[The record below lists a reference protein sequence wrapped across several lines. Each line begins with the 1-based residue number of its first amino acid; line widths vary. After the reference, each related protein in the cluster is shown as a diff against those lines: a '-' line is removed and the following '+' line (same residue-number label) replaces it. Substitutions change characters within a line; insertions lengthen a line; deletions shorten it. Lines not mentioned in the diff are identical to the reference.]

1 MTSYGTIRNGCDDRA
16 HMNSEPESGPALDL
30 DPAFGNL
37 VIMLASAA
45 AVHFGDLA
53 DSVSGERQP
62 PNLDGATQMIALIEM
77 LEVKTKGNL
86 SEGETRL
93 LRQVLYELRLR
104 YVEAQKADKRIIEP

>member
-1 MTSYGTIRNGCDDRA
+1 
-16 HMNSEPESGPALDL
+16 
-30 DPAFGNL
+30 
-37 VIMLASAA
+37 
-45 AVHFGDLA
+45 
-53 DSVSGERQP
+53 
-62 PNLDGATQMIALIEM
+62 M